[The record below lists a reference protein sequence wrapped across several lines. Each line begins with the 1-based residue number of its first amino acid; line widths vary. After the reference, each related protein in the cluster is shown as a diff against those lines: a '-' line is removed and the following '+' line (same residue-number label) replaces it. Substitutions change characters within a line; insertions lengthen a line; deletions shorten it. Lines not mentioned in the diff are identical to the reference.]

1 MSNPTTATYWGR
13 TLDVLRSVYFTEDTG
28 NNFSSD
34 ELIEKTLRSSPIL
47 LDTPSQFFRAFFHAF
62 IEGGLKDTALEL
74 EIEFIFFYVCTPDD
88 QVLEQFINILQ
99 RLKTKPI
106 RWVLVKNLFR
116 TNKEEWKQVL
126 SNKTISSTLKKYQVV
141 EMFLPELKRPE
152 ITMIE
157 RQKLS
162 FPEAITQC
170 PTLVGKTRLHR
181 YQKVCDAEFARV
193 FLELIKLHEQ

>member
-116 TNKEEWKQVL
+116 
-126 SNKTISSTLKKYQVV
+126 
-141 EMFLPELKRPE
+141 
-152 ITMIE
+152 
-157 RQKLS
+157 
-162 FPEAITQC
+162 
-170 PTLVGKTRLHR
+170 
-181 YQKVCDAEFARV
+181 
-193 FLELIKLHEQ
+193 